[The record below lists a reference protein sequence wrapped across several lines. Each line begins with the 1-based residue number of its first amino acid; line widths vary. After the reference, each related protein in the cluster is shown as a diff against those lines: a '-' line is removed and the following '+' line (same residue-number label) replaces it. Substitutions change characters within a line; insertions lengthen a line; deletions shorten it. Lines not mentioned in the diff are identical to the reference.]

1 MTQNDKRDNQVRMPE
16 EQVIALA
23 FQVLEEIAREKKVK
37 SNLVVRKVLVTNNV
51 DGRADTVRCK
61 VFRI

>member
-16 EQVIALA
+16 EKVIALA

-37 SNLVVRKVLVTNNV
+37 SHLVVRKALVTNNV
-51 DGRADTVRCK
+51 DGRADVLCR
-61 VFRI
+61 